1 MIGGLLCI
9 LQAEHGD
16 RRMKQ
21 AHLSY
26 RLRQAVHIIN
36 ADFVVC
42 IKTSVS
48 VCHHYKNLR
57 KI

>member
-1 MIGGLLCI
+1 MTGGLLCI

-16 RRMKQ
+16 HLMKQ

-26 RLRQAVHIIN
+26 RLRRAARIIN

-48 VCHHYKNLR
+48 VCRQYKNLR